1 MRGKPLIFTYLK
13 SIKTEKD
20 QFVPIYIYYFNDI
33 TINTYCLREANM
45 LAPSQGVSYPSMQ
58 SDELFVLGVALL
70 MTLVKLAS
78 TQELQ

>member
-1 MRGKPLIFTYLK
+1 
-13 SIKTEKD
+13 
-20 QFVPIYIYYFNDI
+20 
-33 TINTYCLREANM
+33 M